1 MSTKKPIIQCVVRGI
16 TYNKIK
22 TIAKEKETSVS
33 RIGAELIERAIE
45 EYEAE
50 HGEIIANTCSGGGYR
65 LIYLSIL
72 ANVATSGT
80 PSDLI
85 TAGTPT
91 ADPARS
97 DLYNNQQHRQH
108 LRHLP
113 ECWKKIASVS
123 ASKLSEKGKSQTKK

>member
-1 MSTKKPIIQCVVRGI
+1 MKKKQISIYSTTEYI
-16 TYNKIK
+16 YKIK
-22 TIAKEKETSVS
+22 HIALQKGTKTND
-33 RIGAELIERAIE
+33 IYIEMIHNYIAD
-45 EYEAE
+45 YEAE
-50 HGEIIANTCSGGGYR
+50 HGEIIANTCSGGYR

-91 ADPARS
+91 APPAQS

-123 ASKLSEKGKSQTKK
+123 ASKLLEKGKS